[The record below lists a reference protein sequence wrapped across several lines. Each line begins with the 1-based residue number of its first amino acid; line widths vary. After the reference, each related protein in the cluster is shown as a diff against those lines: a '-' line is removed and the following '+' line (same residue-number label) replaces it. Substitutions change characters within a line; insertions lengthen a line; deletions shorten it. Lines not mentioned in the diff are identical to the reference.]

1 MIRGPC
7 GDLNKWILKI
17 RSRVKKFEIGSIK
30 GVFTDFLE
38 FDQTLGMIME
48 EYNAQRRFFQ
58 KDLMNQFMRQIESNV
73 GAVSLGTYQNMIDN
87 ALPVKEEEKNRY

>member
-1 MIRGPC
+1 MTYFRYKHHDKIIDKIIPMIRGPC

-48 EYNAQRRFFQ
+48 EYNA
-58 KDLMNQFMRQIESNV
+58 
-73 GAVSLGTYQNMIDN
+73 
-87 ALPVKEEEKNRY
+87 